1 MIPKRGNDSH
11 KMNANDRSTFSI
23 SKQKWSRLLLQQ
35 TFPIWNWN
43 RHEIIFTLKKVL
55 AWLTFFLFN
64 FTFYND
70 RANSIPP
77 SISTNTKTYLFCGLH
92 NRHRPHAVWFLA
104 NKNRLM
110 LVVTAAKSKQDLLS
124 IFGWRQNAKV
134 RCLWVLRMEVFLLDG
149 GEQQEQSKW

>member
-35 TFPIWNWN
+35 TFPIWKS
-43 RHEIIFTLKKVL
+43 ISMIDI
-55 AWLTFFLFN
+55 FLFN

-77 SISTNTKTYLFCGLH
+77 SVSTNTKTYLFCGLH

-124 IFGWRQNAKV
+124 IFGWHQNAKV